1 MTTIQIF
8 RKMFD
13 YLVANKLIPNQTEL
27 ARAAGLNEVSVSRIL
42 NGQVKKTKQET
53 LWKVN
58 VAFGNVF
65 NPDWMRGDSDV
76 MLAADLAPV
85 SAEAAGTA
93 PEATAPA
100 SFPGG
105 NPSPTPPDSF
115 AALLAAKD
123 ETIASKDDTIAALR
137 SQLADMTAAKDEIIA
152 AKDALIST
160 LRQQYESLLHA
171 HEALLHHVQINIDT
185 ISGGNISNIGI
196 TATPKEND
204 WPAPSCR

>member
-65 NPDWMRGDSDV
+65 NPDWLRGESDV
-76 MLAADLAPV
+76 MLLADLAPV
-85 SAEAAGTA
+85 SADV
-93 PEATAPA
+93 PA
-100 SFPGG
+100 NNDMADGDPSGQ
-105 NPSPTPPDSF
+105 SPTPSTFDPMT
-115 AALLAAKD
+115 ANLLAAKD
-123 ETIASKDDTIAALR
+123 ETIAALKRELDGKD
-137 SQLADMTAAKDEIIA
+137 KIIA
-152 AKDALIST
+152 AKDDVIASKEALIDT
-160 LRQQYESLLHA
+160 LQQQLSALRAQLAIEKGLLADGYSLSELVEKQVQDRQSL
-171 HEALLHHVQINIDT
+171 
-185 ISGGNISNIGI
+185 
-196 TATPKEND
+196 
-204 WPAPSCR
+204 